1 MPTADLPSWATDLDL
16 RPHPEGGWYAETYR
30 HRASTPTAAGE
41 RSLATAIHFL
51 LLPGQSS
58 AWHRVASD
66 ELWFHHRGG
75 ALRLWLA
82 GDGAAPD
89 EPVELTLGSDVAA
102 GQRPQ
107 LLVPAGRRRGPRQ
120 LRRRTGVRLR
130 RLHPR
135 WSGSRVSRC
144 PGPAAAGTTD
154 SGPGRTPR

>member
-1 MPTADLPSWATDLDL
+1 MPSTELPPWAADLDL

-75 ALRLWLA
+75 ALRLWLGGEA
-82 GDGAAPD
+82 TAPRD
-89 EPVELTLGSDVAA
+89 AVELALGPDISA

-107 LLVPAGRRRGPRQ
+107 LLVPGGQWQAARPVDDAV
-120 LRRRTGVRLR
+120 L
-130 RLHPR
+130 
-135 WSGSRVSRC
+135 VSC
-144 PGPAAAGTTD
+144 VVVPGFDFADFTLGGPA
-154 SGPGRTPR
+154 PG